1 MRAIKEFEGKNI
13 YVSLNTHS
21 GKRRY
26 SGKCIE
32 VVFMGFEQD
41 TEIFM
46 ITIIDK
52 FGFYVSFT
60 NKEIEFIE
68 VEKPKKVREDG

>member
-1 MRAIKEFEGKNI
+1 MKAIKRFEGKNI
-13 YVSLNTHS
+13 FVSINTNS

-32 VVFMGFEQD
+32 VTFMGFEGD

-46 ITIIDK
+46 FTIIDK
-52 FGFYVSFT
+52 FGAYVSFT
-60 NKEIEFIE
+60 NKEIEYIE
-68 VEKPKKVREDG
+68 EEKPREAR